1 MRGRGAKMGV
11 FLRTYTPFFIIFG
24 VGEVLERNDFLYR
37 LSNMKKR
44 FFFFKK
50 CFDSLLSALAV
61 IVLS

>member
-1 MRGRGAKMGV
+1 MGE
-11 FLRTYTPFFIIFG
+11 I
-24 VGEVLERNDFLYR
+24 LERNDFLYR
-37 LSNMKKR
+37 LSNMEKR